1 MLGRIERMLAALV
14 TRRLSEFANDKRG
27 VSAVEFAM
35 LLPLMLTLYLGGVEV
50 SQGIS
55 IDRKV
60 TLTARTVADL
70 VAQVSSIDTAGIN
83 AALGAATAI
92 MAPYPDKDAK
102 VTVSVVDIDT
112 NGNAKVKWS
121 STKNGT
127 ARAVGSS
134 VTAPGRAEYA
144 VDVAGLG
151 RGVLQVSAVDR
162 LCGDR
167 HHEPDRSDLHAAAIV
182 GDGDQDLRV
191 WSAAAP

>member
-1 MLGRIERMLAALV
+1 MKHTMIARIEDMLARLV
-14 TRRLSEFANDKRG
+14 TRRLSEFTRDKRG

-70 VAQVSSIDTAGIN
+70 VAQVASIDTAGIN
-83 AALGAATAI
+83 AALGAATAVI
-92 MAPYPDKDAK
+92 APYPDSAVK
-102 VTVSVVDIDT
+102 VTVSVVDIDA
-112 NGNAKVKWS
+112 NGTAKVKWS

-134 VTAPGRAEYA
+134 VTLPSALNVPSSSLVWGE
-144 VDVAGLG
+144 VAYTYQPSIGYLVTG
-151 RGVLQVSAVDR
+151 TMNLTDQIFMRPR
-162 LCGDR
+162 LS
-167 HHEPDRSDLHAAAIV
+167 ETVQKI
-182 GDGDQDLRV
+182 
-191 WSAAAP
+191 